1 MKAMFQSSPK
11 RKSEKLPDVVDQQT
25 RSRMMSGIRGANTK
39 PELVIRKALHRQ
51 GFRFRLH
58 ARDVPGR
65 PDLLLPKY
73 HAAIFV
79 NGCFWHGH
87 DCSLFRLP
95 GTRTEFWQ
103 AKIDRNRNR
112 DAEVAVQLADQNW
125 RQLSIWECAFRGP
138 GQIGLDETIAR
149 TVRWIRSDLPGLE
162 IRSEPL

>member
-1 MKAMFQSSPK
+1 M
-11 RKSEKLPDVVDQQT
+11 PDVVDQQT
-25 RSRMMSGIRGANTK
+25 RSRMMSGIRGVNTK

-58 ARDVPGR
+58 AHDVPGR

-73 HAAIFV
+73 RAAIFV
-79 NGCFWHGH
+79 HGCFWHGH
-87 DCSLFRLP
+87 DCSLFRVP

-112 DAEVAVQLADQNW
+112 DAEVAVQLADQGW

-149 TVRWIRSDLPGLE
+149 TVQWIRSDFTSLE
-162 IRSEPL
+162 IRSETL

>member
-1 MKAMFQSSPK
+1 
-11 RKSEKLPDVVDQQT
+11 
-25 RSRMMSGIRGANTK
+25 MSGIRGVNTK

-58 ARDVPGR
+58 AHDVPGR

-73 HAAIFV
+73 RAAIFV
-79 NGCFWHGH
+79 HGCFWHGH
-87 DCSLFRLP
+87 DCSLFRVP

-112 DAEVAVQLADQNW
+112 DAEVAVQLADQGW

-149 TVRWIRSDLPGLE
+149 TVQWIRSDFTSLE
-162 IRSEPL
+162 IRSETL